1 MENEKN
7 TFTRRYMA
15 DYLLAWSQSLDTDE
29 YWMDAVEF
37 AGMTDS
43 ELAERFYKQYE
54 EMQGIVP
61 PPDDSDV
68 DPYDGLD
75 Y

>member
-15 DYLLAWSQSLDTDE
+15 DYLLAWSRNADE
-29 YWMDAVEF
+29 RSEDAEQL

-43 ELAERFYKQYE
+43 ELAEAFYKEYE

>member
-1 MENEKN
+1 MKIEKN
-7 TFTRRYMA
+7 TFTRRDMVA
-15 DYLLAWSQSLDTDE
+15 YLLEWSCNADE
-29 YWMDAVEF
+29 RSEDAEQL

-43 ELAERFYKQYE
+43 ELAEAFYKQYE

-61 PPDDSDV
+61 PPDDSDF